1 MSLMR
6 PMTLIAAF
14 GTMLVLAG
22 CSGSTNNPADSAFP
36 MARWGQARA
45 GLDPESFT
53 MRRILGQPDNLE
65 PLREDASFTAREADG
80 RTLRELL
87 DVEGTRP
94 NIYDQQEQREGTPP
108 ARRGSSTPPRAEA
121 RPEFN
126 PNVDVAPR
134 PPEPPVASQGLRPG
148 QVLPGPSGGQVVTGG
163 SGRTSTTIGPS
174 GQSGSAVRD
183 GGTVTL
189 FGPDGSIRT
198 VPAPR

>member
-1 MSLMR
+1 MR
-6 PMTLIAAF
+6 HSTLIAAC
-14 GTMLVLAG
+14 GALLVLAG
-22 CSGSTNNPADSAFP
+22 CSGASNNPVDSAFP
-36 MARWGQARA
+36 MSRWGQARA

-94 NIYDQQEQREGTPP
+94 NIYDQQEQRDGTPP
-108 ARRGSSTPPRAEA
+108 ARRGSSTPPRAE
-121 RPEFN
+121 RREEFN

-163 SGRTSTTIGPS
+163 SGRTGTTIGPS
-174 GQSGSAVRD
+174 GQPGSAVRD

-189 FGPDGSIRT
+189 FGADGSIRT